1 MSYFKNVPLVN
12 IQALVALLLFF
23 LSLFIANIVMK
34 IQTGKWSSTP
44 IFLIYLRLVLGFIFA
59 ASVGL
64 AFYSFA
70 GINILFK
77 N

>member
-1 MSYFKNVPLVN
+1 VSYFKNVPLVN

>member
-1 MSYFKNVPLVN
+1 MSFFKNIPLVN
-12 IQALVALLLFF
+12 IQAFVALLLFF

-34 IQTGKWSSTP
+34 IQTGKWTSSP
-44 IFLIYLRLVLGFIFA
+44 MFLIYLRLVLGFVFA

-70 GINILFK
+70 GINILFNK
-77 N
+77 

>member
-44 IFLIYLRLVLGFIFA
+44 IFLIYLRLVLGFVFA